1 MADTIKYQISPTKID
16 ASNNENPLDTISIQS
31 TYTKHYDITL
41 TIATGASN
49 TALPVIASPNTIE
62 FIADQDLTF
71 DIYTAAGVL
80 ESSLSACRYLL
91 IKSTANKIY
100 KMSNA
105 SGLTANV
112 TWRLYVT

>member
-1 MADTIKYQISPTKID
+1 MADTIKYQIAPTKID
-16 ASNNENPLDTISIQS
+16 ASNNENPLDTTTVQS

-41 TIATGASN
+41 TILTAATD
-49 TALPVIASPNTIE
+49 TVLPVIASPNTIE
-62 FIADQDLTF
+62 FIADQDLSF
-71 DIYTAAGVL
+71 QIYTAAGVL
-80 ESSLSACRYLL
+80 ESTFAACRYLL
-91 IKSTANKIY
+91 IKTTSNKIY